1 MAGKVIKFF
10 VLLVLLVCLT
20 PGVVA
25 SEQPDSNTP
34 FVAPGTCSADA
45 FGSTSPYF
53 TGDSIANLV
62 PTSAGHLDAHSEG
75 LDYVPGEV
83 IVEFKPATT
92 IYSTKGQET
101 IQSVHA
107 RIGSHVKRDFTQ
119 VGLPGIQLVQLTPG
133 TSVEGGVNFYEND
146 PNVLSVTPNYIA
158 QLDCVPNDPQFN
170 TLWGLHNT
178 GQMGGTVDAD
188 IDAPE
193 AWNITCGSA
202 DVVVAVIDTGVDY
215 THQDLMA
222 NIWTNSG
229 EIPGNGI
236 DDDGNGYIDDV
247 HGWDFVNSDNDPN
260 DDYGHGT
267 HCAGTIAAVGNNA
280 KGIAGV
286 SWNAK
291 IMPLKA
297 GSADGRFTLAAQ
309 LEAFSYAKRM
319 GADVISCSFG
329 GTNYASVAETAIAGS
344 PAVVVCAAGNDGT
357 NNDVTPHYPAN
368 YNCANIIAVAA
379 TDRNDNLAWFSNYGP
394 TAVDVAAP
402 GADIYSTVPATMT
415 LFSDGMTTFANWN
428 AQQPWGLSSAHYISA
443 PSSAA
448 NSPVGNYPNNAN
460 YALTLK
466 NPIDLSSASAPALT
480 FHIRGNAQYGYD
492 GLLIECSHDGAAW
505 DVISAVTGD
514 YSDGWY
520 VGTISLSRYCGDSSV
535 YLRFRFM
542 SDSSTTYSGYYI
554 DDVKICSNTANANT
568 YAYFSGTSMATPHV
582 AGLAALVKA
591 ADPDLST
598 SEIKQTILNSVDTRS
613 SLTGKVATGGR
624 INAYN
629 AVSSIATVSN
639 AAVVSNTI
647 PATMTAGQKYTVAI
661 TMRNTGTT
669 AWSEGDRI
677 RLGAV
682 GDGTGDAARFGAMR
696 VTIPTGVS
704 VAPGASHTFAF
715 TMTAPAT
722 AGTYT
727 PQYRMLQE
735 GNRWFG
741 ETSPKAVQVTAATPT
756 MGAVTTNETPVTTPT
771 VTTNETPVTTPTVTT
786 NETPV
791 TTPTVTTNET
801 PVTTPTVTTN
811 ETPVTTPTVTTNE
824 TVSVIT
830 QNTGTTT

>member
-309 LEAFSYAKRM
+309 LEAFSYARKM

-329 GTNYASVAETAIAGS
+329 GTNYVSTVQTAIATS

-357 NNDVTPHYPAN
+357 NNDVIPHYPAS
-368 YNCANIIAVAA
+368 YNSPNIIAVAA
-379 TDRNDNLAWFSNYGP
+379 TDRNDNLAGFSNYGL
-394 TAVDVAAP
+394 TSVDVAAP
-402 GADIYSTVPATMT
+402 GAEIYNTVPVTIT
-415 LFSDGMTTFANWN
+415 LFSDSMTTLTNWN
-428 AQQPWGLSSAHYISA
+428 VQKPWGLSSAYYTSA

-448 NSPVGNYPNNAN
+448 NSPIGNYPNNAN

-466 NPIDLSSASAPALT
+466 NPVDLSSVHEPVLT
-480 FHIRGNAQYGYD
+480 FYITGNAEYERD
-492 GLLIECSHDGAAW
+492 GLLIECSRDGATW
-505 DVISAVTGD
+505 DTISVVTGD
-514 YSDGWY
+514 YGDGWY
-520 VGTISLSRYCGDSSV
+520 IGTIPLSRYCSDSSV
-535 YLRFRFM
+535 YLRFSFV
-542 SDSSTTYSGYYI
+542 SDSSVTYDGYYI
-554 DDVKICSNTANANT
+554 DDVKICGGVVNANT
-568 YAYFSGTSMATPHV
+568 YAYMSGTSMAAPHV

-598 SEIKQTILNSVDTRS
+598 SEIKQTILNSVDARS

-629 AVSSIATVSN
+629 AVSSAATVSN

-647 PATMTAGQKYTVAI
+647 PATMTAGQEYSVSV

-669 AWSEGDRI
+669 TWSEGDRI
-677 RLGAV
+677 RLGGI
-682 GDGTGDAARFGAMR
+682 GDNTGDAARFGTMR
-696 VTIPTGVS
+696 VTIPAGVN
-704 VAPGASHTFAF
+704 VAPGAAHTFAF
-715 TMTAPAT
+715 TMTAPET

-727 PQYRMLQE
+727 HNTACSRR
-735 GNRWFG
+735 GTG
-741 ETSPKAVQVTAATPT
+741 GSGDAPKKVQVT
-756 MGAVTTNETPVTTPT
+756 
-771 VTTNETPVTTPTVTT
+771 
-786 NETPV
+786 
-791 TTPTVTTNET
+791 
-801 PVTTPTVTTN
+801 
-811 ETPVTTPTVTTNE
+811 
-824 TVSVIT
+824 
-830 QNTGTTT
+830 TGSDR